1 MEPTPEPSIIPIL
14 RPSLVRR
21 GFSDGEIRRLRQ
33 NGTWASVRRGGY
45 LPTDVITPLDRTD
58 RHAILVRATL
68 PGLRVP
74 AVVSHCSAAV
84 LLGIPLWSTHLGI
97 VQLTRQPPARNGQS
111 AKLMIHVSAIDADE
125 TCVVDGITVTD
136 PTRTITDLA
145 RVLPFEQAVVAADAA
160 LRLRLTTKERLT
172 LAAARIA
179 GTPGSR
185 AVQRVVQF
193 ADGLSESV
201 GESRSRVMMHL
212 ADLPAPI
219 LQLKVH
225 NGQGRLLGRCD
236 YGWKDGRL
244 LGEFDGLVKYG
255 RLLLPGETS
264 GDKIVKEKRREDL
277 LRDTGAR
284 VVRWVWAELDRPDR
298 LRVRIQHALNAVGG

>member
-1 MEPTPEPSIIPIL
+1 
-14 RPSLVRR
+14 
-21 GFSDGEIRRLRQ
+21 
-33 NGTWASVRRGGY
+33 
-45 LPTDVITPLDRTD
+45 
-58 RHAILVRATL
+58 
-68 PGLRVP
+68 
-74 AVVSHCSAAV
+74 
-84 LLGIPLWSTHLGI
+84 
-97 VQLTRQPPARNGQS
+97 
-111 AKLMIHVSAIDADE
+111 MIHVSAIDADE

-185 AVQRVVQF
+185 AIQRVVQF

-284 VVRWVWAELDRPDR
+284 VVRWVWAELDHPDR